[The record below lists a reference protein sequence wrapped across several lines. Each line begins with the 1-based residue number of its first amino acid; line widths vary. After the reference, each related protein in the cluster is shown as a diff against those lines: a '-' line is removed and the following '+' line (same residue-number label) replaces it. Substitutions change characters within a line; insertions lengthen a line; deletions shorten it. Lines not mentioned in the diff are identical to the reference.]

1 MLINQAISCLEFERE
16 QSKKV
21 ILKMFSKSFS
31 GNFNLGTV
39 FTVPIMSAKSHS
51 YIKTMPEKPKEDMSG
66 KLLSPMPG
74 TVISVDVQVGDMV
87 AEGQTVA
94 VVEAMKMQNGKISRE

>member
-1 MLINQAISCLEFERE
+1 
-16 QSKKV
+16 
-21 ILKMFSKSFS
+21 
-31 GNFNLGTV
+31 
-39 FTVPIMSAKSHS
+39 
-51 YIKTMPEKPKEDMSG
+51 MPEKPKEDMSG

-94 VVEAMKMQNGKISRE
+94 VVEAMKMQNGKIFIRVFFRKIIMLFRSIDFT

>member
-1 MLINQAISCLEFERE
+1 
-16 QSKKV
+16 
-21 ILKMFSKSFS
+21 
-31 GNFNLGTV
+31 
-39 FTVPIMSAKSHS
+39 
-51 YIKTMPEKPKEDMSG
+51 MPEKPKEDMSG

-94 VVEAMKMQNGKISRE
+94 VVEAMKMQNGKISEIKLQYIIMAFRSIDFT

>member
-1 MLINQAISCLEFERE
+1 
-16 QSKKV
+16 
-21 ILKMFSKSFS
+21 
-31 GNFNLGTV
+31 
-39 FTVPIMSAKSHS
+39 
-51 YIKTMPEKPKEDMSG
+51 MPEKPKEDMSG

-94 VVEAMKMQNGKISRE
+94 VVEAMKMQNGEIFIKVCFRKIIMLFRSIDFTGW

>member
-1 MLINQAISCLEFERE
+1 
-16 QSKKV
+16 
-21 ILKMFSKSFS
+21 
-31 GNFNLGTV
+31 
-39 FTVPIMSAKSHS
+39 
-51 YIKTMPEKPKEDMSG
+51 MPEKPKEDMSG

-94 VVEAMKMQNGKISRE
+94 VVEAMKMQNGKIFITKPFRKIIMLIRSIDFTGW

>member
-1 MLINQAISCLEFERE
+1 
-16 QSKKV
+16 
-21 ILKMFSKSFS
+21 
-31 GNFNLGTV
+31 
-39 FTVPIMSAKSHS
+39 
-51 YIKTMPEKPKEDMSG
+51 MPEKPKEDMSG

-94 VVEAMKMQNGKISRE
+94 VVEAMKMQNGKIFIKVFFRKIIMLFRSIDFTGW

>member
-1 MLINQAISCLEFERE
+1 
-16 QSKKV
+16 
-21 ILKMFSKSFS
+21 
-31 GNFNLGTV
+31 
-39 FTVPIMSAKSHS
+39 MS
-51 YIKTMPEKPKEDMSG
+51 EKPKEDMSG

-94 VVEAMKMQNGKISRE
+94 VVEAMKMQNGKIYNKTPTYFYGF

>member
-1 MLINQAISCLEFERE
+1 MSYNPIQ
-16 QSKKV
+16 
-21 ILKMFSKSFS
+21 
-31 GNFNLGTV
+31 
-39 FTVPIMSAKSHS
+39 IMSAKSHS

-94 VVEAMKMQNGKISRE
+94 VVEAMKMQNGKIYNKTSIYYNGL

>member
-1 MLINQAISCLEFERE
+1 
-16 QSKKV
+16 
-21 ILKMFSKSFS
+21 
-31 GNFNLGTV
+31 
-39 FTVPIMSAKSHS
+39 MSAKSHS

-94 VVEAMKMQNGKISRE
+94 VVEAMKMQNGKIFIKVFFRKIIMLIRSIDFTGW

>member
-1 MLINQAISCLEFERE
+1 
-16 QSKKV
+16 
-21 ILKMFSKSFS
+21 
-31 GNFNLGTV
+31 
-39 FTVPIMSAKSHS
+39 
-51 YIKTMPEKPKEDMSG
+51 MPEKPKEDMSG

-94 VVEAMKMQNGKISRE
+94 VVEAMKMQNGKIFIKVFFRKIIMFFRSIDFT

>member
-1 MLINQAISCLEFERE
+1 
-16 QSKKV
+16 
-21 ILKMFSKSFS
+21 
-31 GNFNLGTV
+31 
-39 FTVPIMSAKSHS
+39 MSAKSHS

-94 VVEAMKMQNGKISRE
+94 VVEAMKMQNGMISEKNFNVLFWFLGLSISRDGKVKAIHVSAGDKVADEDIILELE

>member
-1 MLINQAISCLEFERE
+1 M
-16 QSKKV
+16 
-21 ILKMFSKSFS
+21 
-31 GNFNLGTV
+31 

-94 VVEAMKMQNGKISRE
+94 VVEAMKMQNGKIFITKPFRKIIMLIRSIDFTGW

>member
-1 MLINQAISCLEFERE
+1 MLINQDISCLEFKRD
-16 QSKKV
+16 QTKKV
-21 ILKMFSKSFS
+21 IFERLSKPFSSY
-31 GNFNLGTV
+31 FNLGTV

>member
-1 MLINQAISCLEFERE
+1 
-16 QSKKV
+16 
-21 ILKMFSKSFS
+21 
-31 GNFNLGTV
+31 
-39 FTVPIMSAKSHS
+39 MSAKSHS

-94 VVEAMKMQNGKISRE
+94 VVEAMKMQNGEISLKTSVYYYSLGLSISRDGEVKAIHVSAGDKVADEDIILELE

>member
-1 MLINQAISCLEFERE
+1 
-16 QSKKV
+16 
-21 ILKMFSKSFS
+21 
-31 GNFNLGTV
+31 
-39 FTVPIMSAKSHS
+39 MSAKSHS

-94 VVEAMKMQNGKISRE
+94 VVEAMKMQNGKIFITKPFRKIIMLIRSIDFTGW